1 MKSSKRLRRIERH
14 NKTKKQPVLNLVS
27 LMDIFTILVF
37 FLLVNSSNTQQL
49 PSTKELTLPTSISSK
64 APKETLLITVTKKD
78 LLVQGVRV
86 ASIDSIMQEQSIIIT
101 ALLKELEFQSAKST
115 ADNALGKAVTIM
127 GDENMGYD
135 LVSKILKTCQQA
147 NYRQIAFAA
156 HEQKA
161 INNS

>member
-86 ASIDSIMQEQSIIIT
+86 ASIDSIMQEQSTIIT